1 VFKYV
6 APLNEFSADMF
17 QECGGKAANLGELI
31 CGGFNVPPGFCVK
44 ANTYPYLIESNNL
57 GGQISQVVDT
67 IDFSKPADLEE
78 KSGVIRSLIINARI
92 PQDLGEE
99 IFQNY
104 QALKDA
110 ISEEP
115 LVAVRSSVAVK
126 GSTISSFPGMMD
138 TYHYIRGYD
147 QITQKIKEC
156 LASVWTAR
164 AAFMRHH
171 KKIDHSLALIAPIVQ
186 LMVNSEIAGVMFTG
200 NPMTSS
206 LDEILIDACWGLGE
220 LVVSGQGV
228 DDLYVLDKANLSI
241 KSSTIANK
249 SQMIVFDIEMGRGT
263 KKVPVLPEKVS
274 KPVLTEHMLKELGM
288 VGLSIEAH
296 YNRVPQDIEWAF
308 CGGQLYILQTRRA
321 RVAQP

>member
-31 CGGFNVPPGFCVK
+31 CGGFNVPPGFCIK

-57 GGQISQVVDT
+57 NGQISQIADT
-67 IDFSKPADLEE
+67 MDFIKPADLEE

-99 IFQNY
+99 ISQNY

-110 ISEEP
+110 IGEEP

-126 GSTISSFPGMMD
+126 DSTISSFPGMMD

-220 LVVSGQGV
+220 LVVSGQGA

-249 SQMIVFDIEMGRGT
+249 SQMIVFDTEMGRGT
-263 KKVPVLPEKVS
+263 KKVPVPPEKVS
-274 KPVLTEHMLKELGM
+274 KPALTEHMLKELGM
-288 VGLSIEAH
+288 VGLNIEAH
-296 YNRVPQDIEWAF
+296 YNGVPQDIEWAF
-308 CGGQLYILQTRRA
+308 CGGQLYVLQTRRA